1 MGKGPST
8 MEMTQQTLNREAL
21 FSDQS
26 KYYQSPFEP
35 HCGDRVT
42 VTLRTAKDNVYS
54 PLLF

>member
-26 KYYQSPFEP
+26 KYYQSPFVP
-35 HCGDRVT
+35 DPFNWV
-42 VTLRTAKDNVYS
+42 V
-54 PLLF
+54 PLEK